1 MKLMKDIST
10 ILLIFCYSLGIGQS
24 GNNIISGKIKLPK
37 VTTSVLQKGAHYKEF
52 ESLSELEKQH
62 IKSFN
67 APHKNVY
74 ISMHPQ
80 DFQPTLTVRDAQ
92 ITQRF
97 KTFLPNVV
105 AVTKGSTV
113 HFLNEDEEYHNVFS
127 LTSRS
132 RFNIGRRPP
141 GNVYPQK
148 INKVGQ
154 ITLNCDIHAHMAAVI
169 LSFDTPYFTKINEDG
184 TFRIGQLP
192 DGNYELRVFH
202 PAYRSFQQQVMLNG
216 GKEVSVVIDLLEKP

>member
-1 MKLMKDIST
+1 MRG
-10 ILLIFCYSLGIGQS
+10 ILIIVFSMVYSLAIAQS
-24 GNNIISGKIKLPK
+24 GNNTIDGKIELPALK
-37 VTTSVLQKGAHYKEF
+37 EGMLHKGAHYKEF
-52 ESLSELEKQH
+52 TALPKHDQQH
-62 IKSFN
+62 IMNFN

-74 ISMHPQ
+74 ISMHPL
-80 DFQPTLTVRDAQ
+80 DFQPTLTVKNAQ
-92 ITQRF
+92 MTQRF

-113 HFLNEDEEYHNVFS
+113 YFLNEDKEYHNVFS

-148 INKVGQ
+148 INKVGKVV
-154 ITLNCDIHAHMAAVI
+154 LNCDIHAHMAAVI
-169 LSFDTPYFTKINEDG
+169 LSLDTPYFTKIKEDG
-184 TFRIGQLP
+184 TFRISQLP

-202 PAYRSFQQQVMLNG
+202 PAYRAFQQQVILSG
-216 GKEVSVVIDLLEKP
+216 GKTVSLAIDLTDKP